1 MRMLTSASGTAHRM
15 LGVCCVFAQSLAP
28 SRNGPCWPGGG
39 RFVVVPVNPRPPT
52 TAASP
57 AGIWKRGGLMST
69 TMRLVGVLARLE
81 NARRCASF
89 TAWGVSC
96 GRTGAWK
103 KRRTCRPGPAPSY
116 ATSKRSGPPCCAG
129 GRIEIFAPK
138 SRSASARSPPTRGAG
153 RTWRPPDRGSS
164 RWRAAAS
171 YGRPGRRTKLGT
183 VARELDGG
191 RIDADADEHR
201 PAGGAPL
208 LNTTL
213 CQPLSGLAALPAS
226 SMICPVNLPCAV
238 GMKLPSATG

>member
-1 MRMLTSASGTAHRM
+1 M

-129 GRIEIFAPK
+129 GRRRSSRRSREAPL
-138 SRSASARSPPTRGAG
+138 ARSPPTRGAG

-164 RWRAAAS
+164 RWRAAGAMVVLAVA
-171 YGRPGRRTKLGT
+171 RKLGA

-201 PAGGAPL
+201 PAGGAAL
-208 LNTTL
+208 LEHHL
-213 CQPLSGLAALPAS
+213 VPALERLAALPAS

-238 GMKLPSATG
+238 GMKLPCATGMILA